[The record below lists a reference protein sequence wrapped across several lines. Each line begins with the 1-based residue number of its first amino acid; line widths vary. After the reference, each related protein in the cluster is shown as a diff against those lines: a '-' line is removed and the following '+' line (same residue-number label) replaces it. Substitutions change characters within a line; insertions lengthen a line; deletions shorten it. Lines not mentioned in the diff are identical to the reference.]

1 MSQAIEKFTAT
12 ETRENQATKLNRLLE
27 YIEALEARLA
37 ELEEP
42 AEG

>member
-1 MSQAIEKFTAT
+1 MSQDIEKFTST

-27 YIEALEARLA
+27 YIAELETRIA

-42 AEG
+42 SAG

>member
-1 MSQAIEKFTAT
+1 MSQVIEKFTPT

-27 YIEALEARLA
+27 YIAELEARIA

-42 AEG
+42 TEG